1 MKATKKTIRRVIL
14 SAVIILI
21 IIYRL
26 VFCVPIW
33 QFLDTIHYNIDGYIS
48 HLFRHAEV
56 DFSPYKSDFEL
67 IVKYVYEFADN
78 RVGFYENFSGKFSL
92 KNNGIKFFL
101 KGYTDSEF
109 YEINDPKWPDAVKN
123 HRKAFYEEFFYG
135 EYRGYSVTKNY
146 ICIEGGLNNLVF
158 TKDRGYPDAYID
170 RWWSIEHYPIVDI
183 IKLARGWYEIHIGY

>member
-101 KGYTDSEF
+101 KGYTCLLYTSPSPRD
-109 YEINDPKWPDAVKN
+109 NV
-123 HRKAFYEEFFYG
+123 
-135 EYRGYSVTKNY
+135 
-146 ICIEGGLNNLVF
+146 
-158 TKDRGYPDAYID
+158 
-170 RWWSIEHYPIVDI
+170 
-183 IKLARGWYEIHIGY
+183 

>member
-1 MKATKKTIRRVIL
+1 MAI
-14 SAVIILI
+14 
-21 IIYRL
+21 
-26 VFCVPIW
+26 
-33 QFLDTIHYNIDGYIS
+33 LDTIHYNMDGYIS

-78 RVGFYENFSGKFSL
+78 RVGFYEDFSGKFSL

-135 EYRGYSVTKNY
+135 EYRGYSVTKN
-146 ICIEGGLNNLVF
+146 
-158 TKDRGYPDAYID
+158 
-170 RWWSIEHYPIVDI
+170 
-183 IKLARGWYEIHIGY
+183 